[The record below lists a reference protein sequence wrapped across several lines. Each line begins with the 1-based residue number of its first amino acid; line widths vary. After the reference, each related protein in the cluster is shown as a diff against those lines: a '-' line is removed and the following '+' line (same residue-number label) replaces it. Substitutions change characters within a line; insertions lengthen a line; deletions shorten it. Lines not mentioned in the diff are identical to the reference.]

1 MVCLRPTPRGENRAN
16 RGKHRTEDTEVTEAE
31 PEDKGI
37 GIGETTASG
46 RELLETRPHV
56 SPLGDDMTGQGN
68 AESPG
73 SAGTSPYLPG
83 TVCGRRRP
91 APRRPADPFPP
102 DPFPLKSQLC
112 QAGMIQW
119 ARERRIP
126 MKFAFGFFDW
136 QIVNG
141 GVPMMH

>member
-1 MVCLRPTPRGENRAN
+1 VAGPVRLLGERPSADPPHTDP
-16 RGKHRTEDTEVTEAE
+16 
-31 PEDKGI
+31 P
-37 GIGETTASG
+37 
-46 RELLETRPHV
+46 TRFPDV
-56 SPLGDDMTGQGN
+56 AGQGN

-73 SAGTSPYLPG
+73 SDGASSYLLPAVLSRTRLLFLG
-83 TVCGRRRP
+83 ERRP
-91 APRRPADPFPP
+91 APRRPADPFP
-102 DPFPLKSQLC
+102 LKSKVC

-119 ARERRIP
+119 AGERSIP